1 MTEIMQ
7 DLLANFRPKPYKE
20 TTKVELILYKQ
31 QFLLKLEDLSVEVNL
46 TPDSAEKDR
55 ALTLI
60 TYLFGKIHEINPNK
74 AGIKEQK

>member
-1 MTEIMQ
+1 MQ

-20 TTKVELILYKQ
+20 TTKMELILYKQ
-31 QFLLKLEDLSVEVNL
+31 QFLLKLDDLSVEVSL
-46 TPDSAEKDR
+46 TPDSTGKDR

-60 TYLFGKIHEINPNK
+60 TYLLGKIHDIDPDK